1 MAKDPAMLW
10 YWSDWH
16 SGTITLSRFLKGCY
30 MDVLHAQFNSGH
42 LTLEEIKTVLGSD
55 FGTAWPALLKKFK
68 VDDTGKFF
76 NERLEEEQIKR
87 ANFTAS
93 RRKNL
98 ESSHMD
104 MHMAIHTDT
113 RMEDRDRNEKQ
124 LKEKSETKV
133 SRETEVLIPLPFN
146 SDAFTFAWNEW
157 NDYRKERRKKLT
169 PSTAKMQL
177 KKLAKHP
184 EQTAIE
190 MIHQSIEKGWE
201 GLFDIEPK
209 KINRSSNGKNDRTEQ
224 NLNDIAIALNHAAGG
239 G

>member
-55 FGTAWPALLKKFK
+55 FGTAWPTLLKKFK

-76 NERLEEEQIKR
+76 NERLEEEQLKR
-87 ANFTAS
+87 AAFTAS

-104 MHMAIHTDT
+104 THMVVHTAP
-113 RMEDRDRNEKQ
+113 RMEDRDRNENL
-124 LKEKSETKV
+124 LKEKSEKNV
-133 SRETEVLIPLPFN
+133 SRGTEELIPLPFN

-157 NDYRKERRKKLT
+157 NDYRRESRKKLT
-169 PSTAKMQL
+169 ASTARKQL
-177 KKLAKHP
+177 SKLARLSRQQEHI
-184 EQTAIE
+184 AID
-190 MIHQSIEKGWE
+190 IINQSIENGWS
-201 GLFDIEPK
+201 GLFEIGNNK
-209 KINRSSNGKNDRTEQ
+209 HKNGRAATKRTS
-224 NLNDIAIALNHAAGG
+224 DAIISGG
-239 G
+239 EDFGTFG